1 LKKPVG
7 LVRFYKLKTEKTKPN
22 PNRQKAKPNR
32 KNQAKPVY
40 VLKNQTETGRF
51 EPILVFFLKK
61 IWFGY
66 VFFIKTEPNRK

>member
-51 EPILVFFLKK
+51 EPILVFF
-61 IWFGY
+61 
-66 VFFIKTEPNRK
+66 